1 MTTLDHT
8 QGEQVTSEIDR
19 FFGPKPEV
27 EMPKAQPTHFGRYPA
42 RIRAVCDAFL
52 DEMGW
57 NADPTTIRIVAAGA
71 KKFVDVHSDNPELVV
86 RTIRNLRHKARHIYD
101 NIASP
106 GSLITPARKLGKR
119 KEEDRDRYLKGVDDE

>member
-1 MTTLDHT
+1 MNEADKIL
-8 QGEQVTSEIDR
+8 
-19 FFGPKPEV
+19 GPKKHV
-27 EMPKAQPTHFGRYPA
+27 EMPKPQRSRFSRYPA

-57 NADPTTIRIVAAGA
+57 SADPTTKRIVAAGA
-71 KKFVDVHSDNPELVV
+71 KRFVDVHGNNPDLVR
-86 RTIRNLRHKARHIYD
+86 RTIRHLRHKARHIYD

-119 KEEDRDRYLKGVDDE
+119 KEEDTQKYLRGVE